1 MTEKE
6 FRARL
11 QALGLKLDA
20 RAFARAWAGAQQLS
34 ESAARVAAWLAATDD

>member
-20 RAFARAWAGAQQLS
+20 RAFARAWAGAQHLS

>member
-1 MTEKE
+1 MTEKD

-11 QALGLKLDA
+11 EILGLRLDA
-20 RAFARAWAGAQQLS
+20 RAFARAWAGAQHLS